1 MKDYAVI
8 FDMDGVLVDSYRA
21 HYESWRVT
29 AAARGIE
36 MTPAIFAET
45 FGQINIDIIPRLM
58 PGATDEDIDRWSAE
72 KEAAYR
78 DIVTRD
84 FPAMAGVCALVTAL
98 RADGAQ
104 LAVGSSGPRENVE
117 CVLAALPCGDCF
129 DVSVCRPDVTRGK
142 PDPEVFLTAA
152 ARLGVPPARC
162 AVIEDAVVG
171 LDAARA
177 AGMAAIGITGTEER
191 AALLPRADH
200 VIESF
205 AEIDTVLVRDII
217 ERAGGTA

>member
-1 MKDYAVI
+1 MDEYAVI
-8 FDMDGVLVDSYRA
+8 FDMDGVLIDSYRA

-29 AAARGIE
+29 AASRDID
-36 MTPAIFAET
+36 MTPEIFAET

-58 PGATDEDIDRWSAE
+58 PGATEDDIEQWSAE

-78 DIVTRD
+78 DIIAHD
-84 FPAMAGVCALVTAL
+84 FPAMPGACALVSAL
-98 RADGAQ
+98 RADGAR

-129 DVSVCRPDVTRGK
+129 AVSVCRPDVEKGK
-142 PDPEVFLTAA
+142 PDPEVFLAA
-152 ARLGVPPARC
+152 AERLEVPPARC

-191 AALLPRADH
+191 ERLLGRAHH

-205 AEIDTVLVRDII
+205 TEIDPAGVKDII
-217 ERAGGTA
+217 ERAGGTV